1 MQTSSPA
8 ERLKGPSVVQRA
20 ARKLAADPSEFFRF
34 SAIGSGGTSER
45 STQTLVCHAE
55 PIRPDRPRQDE
66 RGVFAILRKAVG
78 LPTDFTQ

>member
-8 ERLKGPSVVQRA
+8 ERLKGPSVVQRE
-20 ARKLAADPSEFFRF
+20 DHP
-34 SAIGSGGTSER
+34 T
-45 STQTLVCHAE
+45 TPTLVCHAQ
-55 PIRPDRPRQDE
+55 PIRPDPPRQDE